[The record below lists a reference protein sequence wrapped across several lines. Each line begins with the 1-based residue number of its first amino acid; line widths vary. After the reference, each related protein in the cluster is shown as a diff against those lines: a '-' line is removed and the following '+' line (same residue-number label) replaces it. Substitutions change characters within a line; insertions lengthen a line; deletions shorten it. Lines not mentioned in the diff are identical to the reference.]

1 MSTFPAGIV
10 PLSILCSVESQEA
23 TAPASGRPPGPA
35 SVDPGPLLPA
45 PRGEGPV
52 PDRDDSAAV
61 LRELGV
67 DALVDVIE
75 SSGYGVCITGEDHT
89 WVYLNPAGAAV
100 IGRPFAELAGQ
111 DYLLSFPEHERAALL
126 ELEYDQRAGDTDF
139 YANTVVRP
147 DGTEVGITWS
157 GSVLRVG
164 GRELAPAIFHP
175 TFGLGP
181 SSADA
186 AVPGAAAAGIAS
198 GAPVEE
204 VLASLAR
211 EAVDRSRAVGCLV
224 LAESGEGQL
233 LLRASAGLPPD
244 TARVVADAG
253 LRVSGLPGGEL
264 LVAGRLLLLSDARQ
278 RLQQTAAGLADHLS
292 GLGWQGAAAL
302 PLHRGGR
309 IGGCLLLLV
318 PPSVT
323 APTKAELTVW
333 SALGAHAA
341 VALADEQLQA
351 QAAELERRRLG
362 RDLHDSLSASLFSL
376 HTRAQAVRRG
386 LAAGDTGLVEAAA
399 RDLEE
404 LSRQAVAE
412 LREMVTGIRRAPVE
426 LAGAL
431 DDLARTCTTRDGL
444 PVHLHLAD
452 GLPAVPAETTEHLVR
467 IAAEALHNCVKHA
480 GASSAELELEVRG
493 SELVLTVGDD
503 GCGFDPAGRH
513 GGGHGQRTMQERA
526 LLCGGWL
533 HVRSAPGQ
541 GTRLVVRVPLP
552 G

>member
-1 MSTFPAGIV
+1 MEHQAAPASEPGPPPV
-10 PLSILCSVESQEA
+10 
-23 TAPASGRPPGPA
+23 TAPADA
-35 SVDPGPLLPA
+35 GPLLPA
-45 PRGEGPV
+45 PRAEPPV
-52 PDRDDSAAV
+52 PDGADGAAV
-61 LRELGV
+61 LRALGV

-75 SSGYGVCITGEDHT
+75 SSGYGICITGEDHS

-111 DYLLSFPEHERAALL
+111 DYLLSFAEHERAALL

-164 GRELAPAIFHP
+164 DRELAPAVFHP
-175 TFGLGP
+175 TFGLGR
-181 SSADA
+181 SDA
-186 AVPGAAAAGIAS
+186 EAPVPGAAAAGIAA

-224 LAESGEGQL
+224 LAESDDGRL
-233 LLRASAGLPPD
+233 LLRASAGLPPG
-244 TARVVADAG
+244 TAEAVARAG
-253 LRVSGLPGGEL
+253 LRVSDLPGGEM
-264 LVAGRLLLLSDARQ
+264 LVAGRLLLLSDGRQ
-278 RLQQTAAGLADHLS
+278 RLERAAPGVAAAVADT
-292 GLGWQGAAAL
+292 GWQGAAEL

-309 IGGCLLLLV
+309 IVGCLLLLV

-323 APTKAELTVW
+323 APSKPELTAW
-333 SALGAHAA
+333 SALGAHAS
-341 VALADEQLQA
+341 VALADEQLRA

-376 HTRAQAVRRG
+376 HARAQAVRRG
-386 LAAGDTGLVEAAA
+386 LAAGDAELVRAAA
-399 RDLEE
+399 GDLED

-412 LREMVTGIRRAPVE
+412 LRAMVTGIRGETPE
-426 LAGAL
+426 LGAAL
-431 DDLARTCTTRDGL
+431 ADLAHRCSTRDGL
-444 PVHLHLAD
+444 PVGVRVAA
-452 GLPAVPAETTEHLVR
+452 GLPAVPAEHVEHLVR

-480 GASSAELELEVRG
+480 GASGAELELEVRG
-493 SELVLTVGDD
+493 SELVLTVADD
-503 GCGFDPAGRH
+503 GCGFDPAGTA
-513 GGGHGQRTMQERA
+513 GVGHGQRTMRERA

-533 HVRSAPGQ
+533 HVHSAPGQ
-541 GTRLVVRVPLP
+541 GTRLVVRLPLP

>member
-1 MSTFPAGIV
+1 MDPQGAVASEHEQPAAPRLPV
-10 PLSILCSVESQEA
+10 P
-23 TAPASGRPPGPA
+23 RPPQA
-35 SVDPGPLLPA
+35 LPA
-45 PRGEGPV
+45 DGP
-52 PDRDDSAAV
+52 AV
-61 LRELGV
+61 LRGLGV
-67 DALVDVIE
+67 DALVELIE
-75 SSGYGVCITGEDHT
+75 SSGYGVCITGEDHS

-100 IGRPFAELAGQ
+100 VGRPFAELAGT
-111 DYLLSFPEHERAALL
+111 DYLLTFAEHERAALL
-126 ELEYDQRAGDTDF
+126 ELEQEQREGDTAF

-164 GRELAPAIFHP
+164 DRELAPAVFHP

-181 SSADA
+181 PDTDA
-186 AVPGAAAAGIAS
+186 AVPGAAAAGIA
-198 GAPVEE
+198 GDAPVEE

-224 LAESGEGQL
+224 LAAADDGRL
-233 LLRASAGLPPD
+233 VLRASAGVPPR
-244 TARVVADAG
+244 TAEVVAEAD
-253 LRVSGLPGGEL
+253 LRVSDLPGGDL
-264 LVAGRLLLLSDARQ
+264 LTAGRLLLLSDGRQ
-278 RLQQTAAGLADHLS
+278 RLERSAAGLAAHLA
-292 GLGWQGAAAL
+292 GLGWQGAAGL

-309 IGGCLLLLV
+309 VGGCLLLLM

-323 APTKAELTVW
+323 APTKPELTSW
-333 SALGAHAA
+333 SALGAHVS
-341 VALADEQLQA
+341 VALADEQLRA

-376 HTRAQAVRRG
+376 HARAQAVRRG
-386 LAAGDTGLVEAAA
+386 LAAGDGGLVEAAA

-412 LREMVTGIRRAPVE
+412 LRAMVSGIRGETPD

-431 DDLARTCTTRDGL
+431 ADLAAACTTRNGL
-444 PVHLHLAD
+444 PVRLRLPGD
-452 GLPAVPAETTEHLVR
+452 LPAVGAGHTEHLVR

-480 GASSAELELEVRG
+480 RADSAGLELEVRG
-493 SELVLTVGDD
+493 SELVLTVTDD
-503 GCGFDPAGRH
+503 GRGFDPADEP
-513 GGGHGQRTMQERA
+513 GGGHGQRTMRERA

-533 HVRSAPGQ
+533 HVHSAPGE

>member
-1 MSTFPAGIV
+1 VEHLEAIASDDERTPAAAPAG
-10 PLSILCSVESQEA
+10 
-23 TAPASGRPPGPA
+23 SGPR
-35 SVDPGPLLPA
+35 LPA
-45 PRGEGPV
+45 PRAERPV
-52 PDRDDSAAV
+52 PEGVDGAAV
-61 LRELGV
+61 LRALGV

-89 WVYLNPAGAAV
+89 WLYLNPAGAAV

-126 ELEYDQRAGDTDF
+126 ELEYDQRAGDTGF

-164 GRELAPAIFHP
+164 DRELAPAVFHP
-175 TFGLGP
+175 TFGLGH
-181 SSADA
+181 SDADA
-186 AVPGAAAAGIAS
+186 AVPGAAAAGIPE

-224 LAESGEGQL
+224 LAEPDDGRL
-233 LLRASAGLPPD
+233 LLRASAGLPLGSAD
-244 TARVVADAG
+244 VVAEAA
-253 LRVSGLPGGEL
+253 LRMADLPGGDL
-264 LVAGRLLLLSDARQ
+264 LTAGRLLLLSDGRQ
-278 RLQQTAAGLADHLS
+278 RLERTAAGLAEHLA

-309 IGGCLLLLV
+309 IVGCLLLLM
-318 PPSVT
+318 PASVT
-323 APTKAELTVW
+323 APTKSELTAW
-333 SALGAHAA
+333 SALGAHAS
-341 VALADEQLQA
+341 VALADEQLRA

-376 HTRAQAVRRG
+376 HARAQAVRRG

-412 LREMVTGIRRAPVE
+412 LREMVTGIRRAPVD

-431 DDLARTCTTRDGL
+431 ADLARTCTTRDGL
-444 PVHLHLAD
+444 PVRLRIAD
-452 GLPAVPAETTEHLVR
+452 DTAGGLPPVPAGYTEHLVR

-480 GASSAELELEVRG
+480 AAGSAEVELEVRG
-493 SELVLTVGDD
+493 SELVLTVADD
-503 GCGFDPAGRH
+503 GRGFDPAGA
-513 GGGHGQRTMQERA
+513 GPGGHGQRTMRERA

-533 HVRSAPGQ
+533 QVHSAPGE